1 MIAVLQFD
9 AASAALLERLRGEG
23 RLPHLEA
30 LRRRGTEIP
39 LENPAEHFPA
49 SAYQTLY
56 RGVEVGEHG
65 LFYPFQWSAG
75 DQRVR
80 LAASF
85 EAPPPIW
92 DLLGRH
98 GRSTLAI
105 DPYECHRPHE
115 ATGELTCGWGMR
127 ERVVLERWSV
137 PDGGDR
143 EARRRHGRPPDVTEV
158 FGAQTPRQLRRL
170 RERFLQAPR
179 RVADLA
185 IERLRARSFDLAWI
199 VFAAPHLAGHRLW
212 EVPPYIGEDAV
223 SAAEREQLGGA
234 LAEVYE
240 EVDRQLGR
248 VLDALPDDCD
258 VIVCSVLGMDVNTS
272 RADLLPGM
280 LTAVL
285 GGPRATH
292 GSFRTPSV
300 RKEPHDAADSDSGAM
315 WRLRAALSGRLRSRI
330 AAAMPDRLALEL
342 TARLELRGVD
352 WSTTR
357 AFAHPADN
365 QGYIR
370 LNRAGRERDG
380 IVGAGEAEELTAQIR
395 EGLLDFRDPDGEPA
409 VIAVDEVAD
418 RYRGAAADLLPDL
431 VVRWR
436 PTSAIALDAL
446 HSPTFGTVRRHGHG
460 SGRTGNHTDGDAW
473 AILAPRAGHA
483 RDLSRPAR
491 IADIPATIAALNA
504 VPLDGL
510 AGEPLIEPD
519 RQG

>member
-1 MIAVLQFD
+1 VIAVLQFD
-9 AASAALLERLRGEG
+9 AASKALLERLEGEG
-23 RLPHLEA
+23 RLPNLKA
-30 LRRRGTEIP
+30 LRRRGNK
-39 LENPAEHFPA
+39 LELETPAEHFPA

-56 RGVEVGEHG
+56 RGVEVGDHG
-65 LFYPFQWSAG
+65 LFYPFQWAAS

-85 EAPPPIW
+85 DTPPPIW
-92 DLLGRH
+92 DLLGRR

-105 DPYECHRPHE
+105 DPYECHRPRD
-115 ATGELTCGWGMR
+115 AQGALVSGWGMR

-137 PDGGDR
+137 PDDGDR
-143 EARRRHGRPPDVTEV
+143 SARRRHGRPPNVTEV
-158 FGAQTPRQLRRL
+158 FGAQTPRELRRL
-170 RERFLQAPR
+170 RERFLQAPA

-185 IERLRARSFDLAWI
+185 IERLRERSFDLAWI

-212 EVPPYIGEDAV
+212 EVPPYIDEAAV
-223 SAAEREQLGGA
+223 STEERQRLDGA

-240 EVDRQLGR
+240 EVDAQLGR

-258 VIVCSVLGMDVNTS
+258 VIVCSVLGMDLNTS

-280 LTAVL
+280 LTSVL
-285 GGPRATH
+285 GGERSNGASAP
-292 GSFRTPSV
+292 
-300 RKEPHDAADSDSGAM
+300 EAADSDSGGM
-315 WRLRAALSGRLRSRI
+315 WRLRAALSGRVRSQI

-352 WSTTR
+352 WSNTR

-365 QGYIR
+365 QGYIH

-380 IVGAGEAEELTAQIR
+380 IVGENEAAELTAQIR

-409 VIAVDEVAD
+409 VVAVDEVGERWQGSAAD
-418 RYRGAAADLLPDL
+418 RLPDL

-436 PTSAIALDAL
+436 PTSSIALDAL
-446 HSPTFGTVRRHGHG
+446 HSPRFGSVHRQGYG

-473 AILAPRAGHA
+473 AILAPGAGHA
-483 RDLSRPAR
+483 RELSRPAR
-491 IADIPATIAALNA
+491 IADIPATVAALNQ
-504 VPLDGL
+504 VPLEGL
-510 AGEPLIEPD
+510 AGEPLIE
-519 RQG
+519 R

>member
-1 MIAVLQFD
+1 VIAVIQFD
-9 AASAALLERLRGEG
+9 AASASLLTRLEGEG
-23 RLPHLEA
+23 RLPNLAA
-30 LRRRGTEIP
+30 LRRRGTHLD
-39 LENPAEHFPA
+39 LETPAEHFPA
-49 SAYQTLY
+49 SAYQDLY
-56 RGVEVGEHG
+56 RGVEVGDHG
-65 LFYPFQWSAG
+65 LYYPFQWRAH

-85 EAPPPIW
+85 DAPPPIW
-92 DLLGRH
+92 DRLGRA

-105 DPYECHRPHE
+105 DPYECHRPHD
-115 ATGELTCGWGMR
+115 AQGELVCGWGMR

-137 PDGGDR
+137 PGGGDR

-158 FGAQTPRQLRRL
+158 FGAQTPRELRRL

-212 EVPPYIGEDAV
+212 EVPPYLDEAAV
-223 SAAEREQLGGA
+223 PTRERERLDGT

-240 EVDRQLGR
+240 EVDAQLGR
-248 VLDALPDDCD
+248 VLEALPDDCD
-258 VIVCSVLGMDVNTS
+258 AIVCSVLGMDENTS

-280 LTAVL
+280 LSAVL
-285 GGPRATH
+285 GEGA
-292 GSFRTPSV
+292 GGGGG
-300 RKEPHDAADSDSGAM
+300 DSDSGAI
-315 WRLRAALSGRLRSRI
+315 WRLRGALSGRARAAV

-365 QGYIR
+365 QGYVS
-370 LNRAGRERDG
+370 LNRVGRERAG
-380 IVGAGEAEELTAQIR
+380 IVDDAEAAALMAQIR

-409 VIAVDEVAD
+409 VAAVDEVAD
-418 RYRGAAADLLPDL
+418 RWQGAAADRLPDL

-436 PTSAIALDAL
+436 PTSSVVLPAV
-446 HSPTFGTVRRHGHG
+446 HSPRFGSVHRQGHG

-473 AILAPRAGHA
+473 AILAPRSG
-483 RDLSRPAR
+483 RRRQLSRPAR
-491 IADIPATIAALNA
+491 VTDIPATVAALCDI
-504 VPLDGL
+504 PLEGL
-510 AGEPLIEPD
+510 SGEPLLE
-519 RQG
+519 R